1 MTTNNTNQKTWVSNQ
16 EALLGILSQV
26 DLFDPDMSLSRLRIL
41 LALHGN
47 GGTAT
52 LTPRVLSRYLSL
64 STSNIN
70 YNLKKLM
77 EDGWVEIAVNSEP
90 ILYQLTRRGR
100 TFCRDIFKPRKYIN
114 K

>member
-1 MTTNNTNQKTWVSNQ
+1 MARVSNQ
-16 EALLGILSQV
+16 EALLCILSQV
-26 DLFDPDMSLSRLRIL
+26 DLFDPDMSLSRLRVL
-41 LALHGN
+41 LALHGQ

-52 LTPRVLSRYLSL
+52 LTTRLLSRSLSL
-64 STSNIN
+64 SPTTIN

-77 EDGWVEIAVNSEP
+77 DAGMVEVAVDADP

>member
-1 MTTNNTNQKTWVSNQ
+1 MTTNNTNQKTRVSNQ

-41 LALHGN
+41 LALHGA
-47 GGTAT
+47 GGTRT
-52 LTPRVLSRYLSL
+52 LTVKVLSRYLSL
-64 STSNIN
+64 STSNLN

-77 EDGWVEIAVNSEP
+77 EDGWVEIVEDSEP
-90 ILYQLTRRGR
+90 ALYQLTRRGR

>member
-1 MTTNNTNQKTWVSNQ
+1 MAQVSNQ
-16 EALLGILSQV
+16 EALLTILSWV
-26 DLFDPDMSLSRLRIL
+26 DLFDPDMSLTRLRIL
-41 LALHGN
+41 LALHGA
-47 GGTAT
+47 GGTPT
-52 LTPRVLSRYLSL
+52 LTVKVLSCYLSL

-77 EDGWVEIAVNSEP
+77 EDGWVEIVEDSEP

>member
-1 MTTNNTNQKTWVSNQ
+1 MARVSNQ
-16 EALLGILSQV
+16 EALLCILSQV

-41 LALHGN
+41 LALHGA
-47 GGTAT
+47 GGTST
-52 LTPRVLSRYLSL
+52 LAVRLLSRHLSL
-64 STSNIN
+64 SPSNIT

-77 EDGWVEIAVNSEP
+77 EDGWVEIVEDSEP
-90 ILYQLTRRGR
+90 ALYQLTRRGR

>member
-1 MTTNNTNQKTWVSNQ
+1 MTTNNTNQKTRVSNQ

-41 LALHGN
+41 LALHGA
-47 GGTAT
+47 GGTRT
-52 LTPRVLSRYLSL
+52 LTVKVLSRYLSL
-64 STSNIN
+64 STSNLN

-90 ILYQLTRRGR
+90 ALYQLTRRGR

>member
-1 MTTNNTNQKTWVSNQ
+1 MAQVSNQ
-16 EALLGILSQV
+16 EALLTILSWV
-26 DLFDPDMSLSRLRIL
+26 DLFDPDMSLTRLRIL
-41 LALHGN
+41 LALHGA
-47 GGTAT
+47 GGTPT
-52 LTPRVLSRYLSL
+52 LTVKVLSCYLSL